1 MNKRFAQTA
10 SKKNITLFSRNTS
23 ISKSFAQTEETIQQ
37 LSKRKLEKSTT
48 SYINGTPASVDEA
61 LSQGFEEAD
70 AELLQK
76 LAQEIDTRAA
86 SKTSKVI
93 KTQQEL
99 IGELTP
105 GDNHVLM
112 IIARSDNRYIH
123 F

>member
-1 MNKRFAQTA
+1 M
-10 SKKNITLFSRNTS
+10 
-23 ISKSFAQTEETIQQ
+23 
-37 LSKRKLEKSTT
+37 
-48 SYINGTPASVDEA
+48 DEA